1 MQVLF
6 SHLGKGP
13 LSDHS
18 TNSFEG
24 HFAHVGGSDMI
35 MNGDS
40 QPKIARLVTTGFLP
54 PNDTDI
60 EPEQCAVAFYYY
72 NLGIPSDV
80 GQMKFILKYDKMLI
94 DMNIFT
100 YKIMV
105 RFRIKLEIVHMLIL
119 ITEKQNK
126 MEGKKMK
133 SFGQV

>member
-1 MQVLF
+1 MQMPF
-6 SHLGKGP
+6 RYLGKGP

-24 HFAHVGGSDMI
+24 HFAHVGGSDMV

-60 EPEQCAVAFYYY
+60 EPEQCAVVFYYY

-94 DMNIFT
+94 DMI
-100 YKIMV
+100 
-105 RFRIKLEIVHMLIL
+105 IL
-119 ITEKQNK
+119 AFICCHLFINFE
-126 MEGKKMK
+126 
-133 SFGQV
+133 

>member
-1 MQVLF
+1 MV
-6 SHLGKGP
+6 
-13 LSDHS
+13 
-18 TNSFEG
+18 
-24 HFAHVGGSDMI
+24 

-100 YKIMV
+100 YILDFENNGQISDKISDSAYAYSYH
-105 RFRIKLEIVHMLIL
+105 RK
-119 ITEKQNK
+119 TKQDGGEENEELWSSVDK
-126 MEGKKMK
+126 ENLFQNVWTRVSLPISGK
-133 SFGQV
+133 

>member
-1 MQVLF
+1 MV
-6 SHLGKGP
+6 
-13 LSDHS
+13 
-18 TNSFEG
+18 
-24 HFAHVGGSDMI
+24 

-60 EPEQCAVAFYYY
+60 EPEQCAVVFYYY

-94 DMNIFT
+94 DMIFQLLSKFWIT
-100 YKIMV
+100 FK
-105 RFRIKLEIVHMLIL
+105 KLSIFIL
-119 ITEKQNK
+119 IAEKQNK

>member
-1 MQVLF
+1 MQIPFLY
-6 SHLGKGP
+6 LGKGP

-24 HFAHVGGSDMI
+24 HFAHVGGSDMV

-60 EPEQCAVAFYYY
+60 EPEQCAVVFYYY

-94 DMNIFT
+94 DMIFQLL
-100 YKIMV
+100 I
-105 RFRIKLEIVHMLIL
+105 RIK
-119 ITEKQNK
+119 
-126 MEGKKMK
+126 
-133 SFGQV
+133 F